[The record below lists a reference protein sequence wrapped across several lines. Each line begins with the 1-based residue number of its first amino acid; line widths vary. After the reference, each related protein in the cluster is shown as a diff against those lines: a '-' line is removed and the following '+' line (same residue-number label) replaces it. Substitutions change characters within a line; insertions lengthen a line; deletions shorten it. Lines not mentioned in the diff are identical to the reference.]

1 MAVSG
6 HAFPGDFACLR
17 CTNFKVTDFCLLLH
31 PIGSNLKLHELF
43 ARWLLKPENCVWINV
58 LLSDLYGSKRSEEAI
73 PYPVQSRAGYS
84 PALPGSP
91 VSRLIHHHLPF
102 DGSPRLH
109 RHILVLSSLN
119 QTCSVTSSFAGSNL
133 VHAREGSQLPKD
145 YAASANSH
153 ELPNRAEFVSR
164 TSDRG
169 SASHVLN
176 GEDGGSVGAAS
187 RDVLEDAKPF
197 LPSLNPVDAQGT
209 SAATSTGQ
217 PLVGSSLENNS
228 DFVRCSFSRSMPGNL
243 ERFYFPCGRGWEER
257 EAKEREAIT
266 TIFKKHKENKGSSD
280 GLARTEFAVVVAQ
293 ALSLPTFFAPIVFDR
308 VLDATFD
315 SSEDQ
320 SYVHTP
326 GDREGLPLHVSSGKE
341 HNIDLG
347 SQRRNDLL
355 GGGGSGSLSG
365 LGVGS
370 DDIDV
375 DVKPMSIDSVANAAT
390 ERSNPRPTL
399 VTEDRFRR
407 YYLEECVARCR
418 EERLFR
424 ILIPEGEARDFLTP
438 SDLKAMLSAL
448 LMCHQGLSFLH
459 ATPEFQL
466 RYSETVIERIFFS
479 CSRTHSGRLT
489 LQDIKRSQLL
499 DTLMMVD
506 EEEDI
511 NRERKYFSY
520 EHFYVLYCRF
530 WELDVDHDLQIDRE
544 DLMRYGGHSLTY
556 RIVDRIFG
564 GYARRLDST
573 DHPGFM
579 SYTDFI
585 WFCLSEED
593 KNSETAVD
601 YWFRCVDMDGDGLI
615 TMYDMEYFYKEQ
627 LHRMECFGHE
637 PVQIR
642 DILCQLLDMVKPNSR
657 PPHIKRSDLKACRLA
672 GSFFNVLFNL
682 NKFFALEARDPLQ
695 IRQEHATPELTDWDR
710 FAALEYLRLSA
721 EEEGEEEEV
730 WEEVHDSINPAIPG
744 EAPF

>member
-1 MAVSG
+1 MY
-6 HAFPGDFACLR
+6 
-17 CTNFKVTDFCLLLH
+17 
-31 PIGSNLKLHELF
+31 SNLKLHELF

-58 LLSDLYGSKRSEEAI
+58 LLSDLHGTKSC
-73 PYPVQSRAGYS
+73 GYS
-84 PALPGSP
+84 SALPGSP

-109 RHILVLSSLN
+109 RHNLALSNLN
-119 QTCSVTSSFAGSNL
+119 HAGAVITSFASANL
-133 VHAREGSQLPKD
+133 AHNKEGSQLPKE
-145 YAASANSH
+145 YAASPNLH
-153 ELPNRAEFVSR
+153 EHSKLSNRVEYVSR
-164 TSDRG
+164 VNDRVG
-169 SASHVLN
+169 VSHVRN
-176 GEDGGSVGAAS
+176 GEDSGGCVGSAS
-187 RDVLEDAKPF
+187 RDVLEDSKTF
-197 LPSLNPVDAQGT
+197 LPSLNPVCVQETG
-209 SAATSTGQ
+209 AAPSTGQ
-217 PLVGSSLENNS
+217 LLAGSGIDKKS
-228 DFVRCSFSRSMPGNL
+228 DVVRSSFSHAMPGNL
-243 ERFYFPCGRGWEER
+243 EQFYFPCGRGWEER
-257 EAKEREAIT
+257 ESKEREAIT
-266 TIFKKHKENKGSSD
+266 TIFRKQRETGRPSE

-308 VLDATFD
+308 VLDPAYD
-315 SSEDQ
+315 SNEERSR
-320 SYVHTP
+320 VATP
-326 GDREGLPLHVSSGKE
+326 G
-341 HNIDLG
+341 G
-347 SQRRNDLL
+347 SEAFP
-355 GGGGSGSLSG
+355 SGSLGKEDEIDVGSHPGKGLLGEGDSGVVSG
-365 LGVGS
+365 LGKGS
-370 DDIDV
+370 DEIDV
-375 DVKPMSIDSVANAAT
+375 DVKPMSIDSGANSAA
-390 ERSNPRPTL
+390 ESFNPRPTSI
-399 VTEDRFRR
+399 TEERFLR
-407 YYLEECVARCR
+407 YYQAECVSRCR

-424 ILIPEGEARDFLTP
+424 ILLPQREARDYLTP
-438 SDLKAMLSAL
+438 SDFKAMLRAL

-564 GYARRLDST
+564 GYARRLDSS

-695 IRQEHATPELTDWDR
+695 IRQEHATPELSDWDR